1 MVLAPQLSTSET
13 ETMPK
18 LKFEQK
24 ENMSRTEAAAR
35 LSAIADALGSDA
47 EFELERG
54 GEKLEFNVPD
64 QVRFE
69 LEVEIDDNET
79 ELEVEIK
86 WSSGSDG
93 LATDSV

>member
-1 MVLAPQLSTSET
+1 
-13 ETMPK
+13 MPK

-24 ENMSRTEAAAR
+24 ENMSRAEAAAR
-35 LSAIADALGSDA
+35 LAAIADALASDV

-54 GEKLEFNVPD
+54 GEKLEFDVPD

-69 LEVEIDDNET
+69 LEVEIDGNET

-86 WSSGSDG
+86 WSNESD
-93 LATDSV
+93 APTTDSA

>member
-1 MVLAPQLSTSET
+1 V
-13 ETMPK
+13 
-18 LKFEQK
+18 EQK
-24 ENMSRTEAAAR
+24 QNLSRTGPAAG
-35 LSAIADALGSDA
+35 LSAIADALASDA

-86 WSSGSDG
+86 WSSQSDG